1 MKNILILV
9 LVIILSQVMSIA
21 NDDCLLRNDY
31 KSAYIQYKQSL
42 ENNKNAENYLNM
54 CIVTYYLKDAD
65 SSKNYCKSA
74 LNLIEKEDNPDLEL
88 KSNIL
93 SMLGLI
99 YSTVYHNNEIMFEY
113 LNEAKKIKEAN
124 DYADKY
130 ELAKLYRRL
139 AFAYGYV
146 ENYILATKYLEKGI
160 KLVEDLEEK
169 HYKNLL
175 AAFYYDY
182 AKIREKN
189 KNYKEELEFLEKSLN
204 YANEADIYLN
214 HSLNAAI
221 YSKLAN
227 NYARTKSHKVDSENA
242 FKKSIYEN
250 AMFPDNSLF
259 ENRKN
264 LGKSYSK
271 ENLESLLKEY
281 PYLPFLN
288 LQLGSLYLTENDELA
303 NVFFEKTIKV
313 NPKNVYA
320 YLLIAREY
328 SNKFKVTNDKKYQDL
343 AKKYISVAFSKASC
357 EPTIFYELGLISI
370 DSNLSHFAKKCFHN
384 YLKYTKD
391 PNAETLVKKNFKKN
405 L

>member
-1 MKNILILV
+1 MRNILILV
-9 LVIILSQVMSIA
+9 LVIFLSQIMSIA
-21 NDDCLLRNDY
+21 NDVFLLKNDY

-42 ENNKNAENYLNM
+42 ENDKSAENYLNM

-65 SSKNYCKSA
+65 VSKNYCKSA
-74 LNLIEKEDNPDLEL
+74 LNLIEKEETPDPEL
-88 KSNIL
+88 KSDIL

-124 DYADKY
+124 DNADKY

-139 AFAYGYV
+139 AFAYAYV
-146 ENYILATKYLEKGI
+146 ENYILAIKYLEKGI
-160 KLVEDLEEK
+160 KLIEEVEQK

-175 AAFYYDY
+175 AAFYYDL
-182 AKIREKN
+182 AKISEKN
-189 KNYKEELEFLEKSLN
+189 KNYQEEFEFLKKALN
-204 YANEADIYLN
+204 YASDADVYLN
-214 HSLNAAI
+214 HALNAAI
-221 YSKLAN
+221 YNKLAN
-227 NYARTKSHKVDSENA
+227 NYARTKSHKDDSENA
-242 FKKSIYEN
+242 FRMSIYEN

-259 ENRKN
+259 ENKKY
-264 LGKSYSK
+264 LAKSYSK
-271 ENLESLLKEY
+271 ENLENLLKEY
-281 PYLPFLN
+281 PYTPFLN
-288 LQLGSLYLTENDELA
+288 LQLGSLYLSENDELA

-313 NPKNVYA
+313 NPKNVYS

-328 SNKFKVTNDKKYQDL
+328 SNKFKTTNDKKYQDL
-343 AKKYISVAFSKASC
+343 AKKYISVAFSKACC

-370 DSNLSHFAKKCFHN
+370 NANLNHFAKKCFHH

-391 PNAETLVKKNFKKN
+391 KNAETLVKKTFKKN